1 MPDCR
6 QFKDFDYLLD
16 GCDFF
21 FKVGMQ
27 QNYTCLLVL
36 KKGTMKEHT
45 ITLIYVIG
53 IIYKLQQNSNYLLS

>member
-21 FKVGMQ
+21 QSRYAAELYMSFGIE
-27 QNYTCLLVL
+27 
-36 KKGTMKEHT
+36 KGTMKEHM